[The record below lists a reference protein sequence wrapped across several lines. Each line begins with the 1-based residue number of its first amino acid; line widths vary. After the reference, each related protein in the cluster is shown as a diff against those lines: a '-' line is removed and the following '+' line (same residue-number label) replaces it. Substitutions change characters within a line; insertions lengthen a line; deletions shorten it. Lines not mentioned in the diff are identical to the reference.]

1 MLHWLFANTLINSH
15 TPHHQ
20 LLQVIHVVLL
30 QRAACGLCGL
40 VLAMLLETVLLM
52 IETNRFEA
60 PRRPTKGSNGVR
72 MQPNKKQQ

>member
-1 MLHWLFANTLINSH
+1 MLAN
-15 TPHHQ
+15 P
-20 LLQVIHVVLL
+20 LQVTDVVLL

-60 PRRPTKGSNGVR
+60 PRRTVHAEGRQKKPG
-72 MQPNKKQQ
+72 MQPDKKQQ

>member
-1 MLHWLFANTLINSH
+1 MLVNWH
-15 TPHHQ
+15 TPQHQ
-20 LLQVIHVVLL
+20 LLQVSHVVML

-60 PRRPTKGSNGVR
+60 PRRSTKSQRSKGLG

>member
-1 MLHWLFANTLINSH
+1 MLAYPF
-15 TPHHQ
+15 
-20 LLQVIHVVLL
+20 QVTHDVLL

-60 PRRPTKGSNGVR
+60 PRRTVHAQGRREPG
-72 MQPNKKQQ
+72 MQPDKKQQ

>member
-1 MLHWLFANTLINSH
+1 MLAH
-15 TPHHQ
+15 P
-20 LLQVIHVVLL
+20 LQVTDVVLL

-60 PRRPTKGSNGVR
+60 PSRTVKAQGKQEPG
-72 MQPNKKQQ
+72 MQINKKRQ